1 MKGGIVREIKVAIIG
16 TKFMG
21 RAHANAYRQAR
32 AFFAQPIVP
41 ILYLACGT
49 NPKET
54 KEFAEKFGFSRY
66 TTNWEEAVEDKKV
79 ELVDICG
86 PNDLHAEIAVAAA
99 KAGKA
104 VFCEKP
110 LARDLV
116 EAKGMLRAV
125 EEAGVPHMICFNYR
139 FFPAIQLAKRLISE
153 GALGEI
159 RQFHALYLQDWGLAP
174 GLPLTWRFQKERA
187 GSGALGDTA
196 VHIVDL
202 ARFLVGEIAEVTGML
217 ATFVHER
224 PLPDGSG
231 MGRVTV
237 DDTAAF
243 LARFQSGAT
252 GIFETSRVALGR
264 KNFMHLEVN
273 GSRGSIFWNAEDPNW
288 LWFYSLD
295 DAPALRGFRR
305 IMVTEEVHSYAKNWW
320 PTGHILGYEHT
331 FVHAALEFCKA
342 LEEGRNPKP
351 DFLDGV
357 KAQVLLEAVAAS
369 GKSRCWEKVPS

>member
-1 MKGGIVREIKVAIIG
+1 MKGGTVREIKVAIIG

-54 KEFAEKFGFSRY
+54 KDFAEKFGFSRY

-110 LARDLV
+110 LARDLA

-139 FFPAIQLAKRLISE
+139 FFPAIQLAKKTYF
-153 GALGEI
+153 G
-159 RQFHALYLQDWGLAP
+159 WGLRRDP
-174 GLPLTWRFQKERA
+174 P
-187 GSGALGDTA
+187 
-196 VHIVDL
+196 IPC
-202 ARFLVGEIAEVTGML
+202 
-217 ATFVHER
+217 
-224 PLPDGSG
+224 PLPSG
-231 MGRVTV
+231 LGPSPWSSPYLAVPKGEGRV
-237 DDTAAF
+237 
-243 LARFQSGAT
+243 
-252 GIFETSRVALGR
+252 
-264 KNFMHLEVN
+264 
-273 GSRGSIFWNAEDPNW
+273 
-288 LWFYSLD
+288 
-295 DAPALRGFRR
+295 RGFGRYRR
-305 IMVTEEVHSYAKNWW
+305 AHRG
-320 PTGHILGYEHT
+320 PR
-331 FVHAALEFCKA
+331 ALPC
-342 LEEGRNPKP
+342 GRN
-351 DFLDGV
+351 
-357 KAQVLLEAVAAS
+357 
-369 GKSRCWEKVPS
+369 R